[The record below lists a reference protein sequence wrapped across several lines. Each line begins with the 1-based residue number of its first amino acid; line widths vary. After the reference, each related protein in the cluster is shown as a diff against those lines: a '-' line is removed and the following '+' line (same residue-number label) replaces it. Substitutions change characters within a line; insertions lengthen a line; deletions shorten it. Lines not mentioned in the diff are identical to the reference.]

1 MATRQQLQ
9 GKWNEVKGRLKERWG
24 QLTDDDLVRGEGN
37 VEQLVGVIQQKTG
50 RAKEEVEKFIDEV
63 VEGSGNT
70 FDRVAAT
77 AKDYASEAGEQMRRG
92 YDQASEAA
100 RRGYDQASQKF
111 SEGYQT
117 AEETVRRNPMES
129 VAVSFGAGI
138 VAGVLVGLMLKR
150 N

>member
-24 QLTDDDLVRGEGN
+24 QLTDDDLVHGEGN

-50 RAKEEVEKFIDEV
+50 RAREEVEKFIDEV
-63 VEGSGNT
+63 VEGSGT
-70 FDRVAAT
+70 GFDRVASSARE
-77 AKDYASEAGEQMRRG
+77 YADQAGESVRRG
-92 YDQASEAA
+92 YDQASETVK
-100 RRGYDQASQKF
+100 RGYEQASQKF

-150 N
+150 G